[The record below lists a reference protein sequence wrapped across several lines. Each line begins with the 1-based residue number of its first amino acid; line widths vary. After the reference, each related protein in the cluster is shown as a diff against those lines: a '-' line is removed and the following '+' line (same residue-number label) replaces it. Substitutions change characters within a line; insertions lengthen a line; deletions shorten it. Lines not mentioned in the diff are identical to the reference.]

1 MSKLNA
7 KDVLALLDCA
17 CECGKVL
24 VATGTALKE
33 ISEGLIKCGT
43 TLEVTATKLKEV
55 HSSIEEKKPALP
67 NKAVPQP
74 TQEVEQKYTLEEVRA
89 ILSEKSK
96 AGFREQVR
104 EMLHK
109 RGVDNLTKL
118 DPSEYP
124 SLVNEVEG
132 LTNG

>member
-1 MSKLNA
+1 MMKT
-7 KDVLALLDCA
+7 KDVLVMLECA
-17 CECGKVL
+17 CELGKLL
-24 VATGTALKE
+24 VSTGTALKE

-67 NKAVPQP
+67 EKAVPQP
-74 TQEVEQKYTLEEVRA
+74 TQEIEKKYSLEEVRA
-89 ILSEKSK
+89 VLSAKSK

-109 RGVDNLTKL
+109 RGVDNLAKL